1 MLESG
6 PVVNE
11 EVTMAR
17 KRQPHNDWICLRC
30 GCPCDQAGSRHLGG
44 GQGMRSCKK
53 SPVPMLRSALEAET
67 QEILAGLALN
77 RNIYPRD

>member
-1 MLESG
+1 
-6 PVVNE
+6 
-11 EVTMAR
+11 
-17 KRQPHNDWICLRC
+17 
-30 GCPCDQAGSRHLGG
+30 
-44 GQGMRSCKK
+44 MRSCKK